1 MILKSENVIL
11 FLYMINEDSRAIF
24 RDTVNSL
31 EDSSFSCI
39 PYKKVISRNTSFVS
53 QSSRSI
59 TGWNT
64 AKLPPTTRISSV
76 TPGTRLTIRISAV
89 VTLQT

>member
-31 EDSSFSCI
+31 EDSSFFMYPLQESEY
-39 PYKKVISRNTSFVS
+39 PETHHLYPNQVVVS
-53 QSSRSI
+53 QV
-59 TGWNT
+59 G
-64 AKLPPTTRISSV
+64 
-76 TPGTRLTIRISAV
+76 
-89 VTLQT
+89 TLQSSHLVLGSVV